1 LWRRDIYG
9 ERESSTIKKENME
22 KFNPFTE
29 NWNKWPE
36 STVKFFFS
44 QAEAKLKQL
53 IDAGRRITDRANM
66 LLTTTTTLFLVIL
79 GYILKTIVDG
89 DGLRI
94 LLVIAG
100 IDAFILFAVIVM
112 LLRLMFPR
120 KVMSVGRDP
129 KELIT
134 ESFLHEKYQDTDI
147 TIAVMLTECQSYQE
161 CIEFNE
167 KDNNQRLKSLK
178 IALYTLISI
187 LPISLIIAF
196 LYLWEVA

>member
-1 LWRRDIYG
+1 
-9 ERESSTIKKENME
+9 ME

>member
-1 LWRRDIYG
+1 MKPQDPIRYYQT
-9 ERESSTIKKENME
+9 ESME
-22 KFNPFTE
+22 QFNPFTK

-53 IDAGRRITDRANM
+53 IEAGRRITDRANM
-66 LLTTTTTLFLVIL
+66 LLTTTTTLLLVIL

-100 IDAFILFAVIVM
+100 VDAFILFAVIVM

-120 KVMSVGRDP
+120 KVMPIGRDP
-129 KELIT
+129 RELIT
-134 ESFLHEKYQDTDI
+134 ESFLHEKYSDEDI
-147 TIAVMLTECQSYQE
+147 TIAVILTECQSYQE

-178 IALYTLISI
+178 IALYTLMSI

-196 LYLWEVA
+196 LYLWMVA